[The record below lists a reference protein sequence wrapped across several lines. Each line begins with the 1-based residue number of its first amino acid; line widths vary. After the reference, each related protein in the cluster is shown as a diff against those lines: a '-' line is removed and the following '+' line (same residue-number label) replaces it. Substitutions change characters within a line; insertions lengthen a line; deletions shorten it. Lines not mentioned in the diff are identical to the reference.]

1 MNNVLLIIWIILAA
15 IMTGTSIFAI
25 VLALKNQ
32 RDINQLEQNN

>member
-15 IMTGTSIFAI
+15 ILSCLYFFAI

-32 RDINQLEQNN
+32 RDIEKLKNN

>member
-15 IMTGTSIFAI
+15 IMTGLSSFAI

-32 RDINQLEQNN
+32 RDIEQLKNN

>member
-25 VLALKNQ
+25 VLGLKNE
-32 RDINQLEQNN
+32 RDIQKLQIR